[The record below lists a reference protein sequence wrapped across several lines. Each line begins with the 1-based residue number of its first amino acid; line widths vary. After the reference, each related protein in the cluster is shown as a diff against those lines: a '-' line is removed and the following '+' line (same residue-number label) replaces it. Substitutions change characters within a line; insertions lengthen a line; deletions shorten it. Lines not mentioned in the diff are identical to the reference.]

1 MTAQEFKVLSNQ
13 LAMIAPSIPLQWGSI
28 QNDDTDSKIKM
39 FGCATYNELKIA
51 LIDKNQDVKNYFKKR
66 WFLWKCAQCDEYL
79 FYKHNS
85 IQRNPNDKNQDWD
98 IQFFNNETLRF
109 DLKGTVVPK
118 KMRSGT
124 NIDNKEVINFFYNKQ
139 SRGIR
144 DNVQNRLFVIHI
156 PFKSENEN
164 VLRANFQAKA
174 IIYNNY
180 IKELKGKQNPI
191 FFNYEKKLV
200 DIIYIR
206 EHQDNTVDY
215 EFAASSIDKNIVF
228 SYNTV

>member
-13 LAMIAPSIPLQWGSI
+13 LAIVAPGIPLQWGNI
-28 QNDDTDSKIKM
+28 QNDDTDSQIKM
-39 FGCATYNELKIA
+39 FACNTFDELEATLSGKSEDI
-51 LIDKNQDVKNYFKKR
+51 KNYFKKR

-85 IQRNPNDKNQDWD
+85 VQRNPNGKNQDWD
-98 IQFFNNETLRF
+98 IQFFNNEALRF

-118 KMRSGT
+118 KMREQA
-124 NIDNKEVINFFYNKQ
+124 NIDDKKIINFFYNKQ

-144 DNVQNRLFVIHI
+144 DNIQNRLFVIHM
-156 PFKSENEN
+156 PFKLENEN

-180 IKELKGKQNPI
+180 IKELRRKQNPI

-200 DIIYIR
+200 DIIYIK

-215 EFAASSIDKNIVF
+215 EFAASSIDKKIVF